1 MRDSDSIPKPPRT
14 KKHGRAIAVL
24 LILPWLAAIVLAA
37 EVAETLRA
45 RRVFERSES
54 RAWHD
59 PAVEQARFTGTFGL
73 EAPVGR
79 GKDVLAREHFA
90 AQSADERDAW
100 ARERGEAVLICASN
114 GSIVARHMGD
124 SLPAIKGF
132 LEQASKAGNLFAALP
147 PMESSDARMA
157 FTLALTQQFREYEL
171 PQPGV
176 DSDVAQFTFMAL
188 NDESDSIAVFIR
200 PSVWKILWRD
210 FRPGAHQDDL
220 YDIRI
225 NSHGFRDDETRM
237 PKPPGLYRIV
247 CMGGSTTA
255 EGPTN
260 AHTYPNLLE
269 RLLQERFGAERVE
282 VINAGVFASRS
293 GNEYDRAAQVLSL
306 DPDLVLHFNAVNDI
320 TQWLPV
326 WMEDAP
332 LAGLRRLLSRSNLV
346 FNHFNRW
353 LLPGDAL
360 LRAGL
365 REVVMNN
372 LGMLADAVKTDGA
385 RMVFASFS
393 HPELD
398 GPLAAEKQAYFNRIL
413 TQMHWGRFIG
423 IDSYVHVVRLY
434 NEELQRLCDEK
445 GTTYLPFAE
454 RFQHGPESYTDICH
468 LHLHA
473 IGDKAT
479 AMADLLVPL
488 LEEGLEQHEESR

>member
-1 MRDSDSIPKPPRT
+1 MNTGTKFPKVR
-14 KKHGRAIAVL
+14 RAL
-24 LILPWLAAIVLAA
+24 LLLLMLPWLAAIVLAA

-45 RRVFERSES
+45 RRAIERSTE
-54 RAWHD
+54 RAWHN
-59 PAVEQARFTGTFGL
+59 PALEQARFSGKFGL
-73 EAPVGR
+73 AAPVGR
-79 GKDVLAREHFA
+79 GKDMLARERFVTLTGP
-90 AQSADERDAW
+90 ERDGW
-100 ARERGEAVLICASN
+100 ARERGESVLICASD
-114 GSIVARHMGD
+114 GSIVARHTGD
-124 SLPAIKGF
+124 CLPAIAGF
-132 LEQASKAGNLFAALP
+132 VEQASKTGNLFAALP

-157 FTLALTQQFREYEL
+157 FTLAAAQQLREYEL
-171 PQPGV
+171 PQPGAG
-176 DSDVAQFTFMAL
+176 SDVAQFTFLAL
-188 NDESDSIAVFIR
+188 NDESNGIAVFIR
-200 PSVWKILWRD
+200 PSIWKVLWRD

-269 RLLQERFGAERVE
+269 RLLQERFGADRVE

-293 GNEYDRAAQVLSL
+293 GNEYERVAQVLSL

-326 WMEDAP
+326 WMEDMP
-332 LAGLRRLLSRSNLV
+332 LAGVKRLLSRSNLV
-346 FNHFNRW
+346 FNHCNRW
-353 LLPGDAL
+353 LLPGDGR

-372 LGMLADAVKTDGA
+372 LGMLADAVHSYGA

-393 HPELD
+393 HPVMD
-398 GPLAAEKQAYFNRIL
+398 GALAAEKRAYFNRIL

-423 IDSYVHVVRLY
+423 IDSYAHVVQLY
-434 NEELQRLCDEK
+434 NEELQRLCEAK
-445 GTTYLPFAE
+445 GLKYLPFAE
-454 RFQHGPESYTDICH
+454 QFQHGPESYADICH

-473 IGDKAT
+473 IGDKAE
-479 AMADLLVPL
+479 AMADLLIPL
-488 LEEGLEQHEESR
+488 LEETLEERGETH